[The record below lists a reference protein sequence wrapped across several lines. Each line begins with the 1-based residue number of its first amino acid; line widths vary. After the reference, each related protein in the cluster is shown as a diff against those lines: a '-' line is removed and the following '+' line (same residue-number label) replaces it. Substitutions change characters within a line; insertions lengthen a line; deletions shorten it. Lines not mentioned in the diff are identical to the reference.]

1 MVIGAQFFTLR
12 DHCKDLDS
20 FALSLKKVAD
30 IGYTTVQISGTCSY
44 EPQWLKEQLN
54 KNGLQCVIT
63 HIPAQRLQEE
73 TRQVCDDHKIFGCQH
88 IGLGYFDF
96 KKIPPEEAYPAFLEQ
111 FKPVAK
117 TIRENG
123 LYFMYH
129 NHDAEFK
136 KLDGQILLDR
146 IAQDFSPEELGIIV
160 DTYWVQRGGANPA
173 EYIRKL
179 SGRVPCIHLK
189 DYAYDAVMAVVGE
202 GNINFDA
209 VISAA
214 EDAGTRY
221 LLVEQDNC
229 NGEDPFDCLKR
240 SYENLRAMGLQ

>member
-1 MVIGAQFFTLR
+1 MREF
-12 DHCKDLDS
+12 CKDLDS
-20 FALSLKKVAD
+20 FALSLRKVAD
-30 IGYTTVQISGTCSY
+30 IGYTTVQISGTCQY
-44 EPQWLKEQLN
+44 DPQWLKEQLD

-73 TRQVCDDHKIFGCQH
+73 TRQVCDDHKIFGCRH

-96 KKIPPEEAYPAFLEQ
+96 KKVPPEEAYPAFLEQ

-129 NHDAEFK
+129 NHDA
-136 KLDGQILLDR
+136 
-146 IAQDFSPEELGIIV
+146 
-160 DTYWVQRGGANPA
+160 
-173 EYIRKL
+173 
-179 SGRVPCIHLK
+179 
-189 DYAYDAVMAVVGE
+189 VMSVVGE

-209 VISAA
+209 VLNAA
-214 EDAGTRY
+214 EDAGTQY

>member
-1 MVIGAQFFTLR
+1 MKLGAQLFSLR
-12 DHCKDLDS
+12 NFIKTPEDILTTFEKIKAMGFENVQFSGGGPIDAHELKAISEKTGLPIVCTHSAFDRILNDTD
-20 FALSLKKVAD
+20 AL
-30 IGYTTVQISGTCSY
+30 I
-44 EPQWLKEQLN
+44 
-54 KNGLQCVIT
+54 
-63 HIPAQRLQEE
+63 EE
-73 TRQVCDDHKIFGCQH
+73 HKIFGCQH

-96 KKIPPEEAYPAFLEQ
+96 KKVPPEEAYPAFLEQ

-160 DTYWVQRGGANPA
+160 DTYWVQKGGANPA